1 MISKPT
7 ASASSIGGRKPKYA
21 THHEHQKSH
30 LTTPHCNLLKYALFT
45 IRAFLPRPSHLIHP
59 MQGFSTTMAL
69 MQWRAEGVQPS
80 GLQNMMDLS
89 DVSTGIPLYGISQ
102 YL

>member
-1 MISKPT
+1 
-7 ASASSIGGRKPKYA
+7 
-21 THHEHQKSH
+21 
-30 LTTPHCNLLKYALFT
+30 
-45 IRAFLPRPSHLIHP
+45 